1 MLRPEVKGGRPTR
14 RARNLGQIE
23 CSRGEGRPAG
33 GALALAQPRRTVAAV
48 SSFVSA
54 APPKSQCS
62 RQEAHKHRHTSAKSR
77 AQPRLHATNLWACG
91 LAGDSTGASRADA
104 GPPAISPL
112 LPAIIFA
119 EMAVVGATSTSSGN
133 WRDSQAQEMHT
144 LLIALVASVPAS
156 AFVTPGPML
165 ASARKIGLRACAAS
179 AHGAMRSEA
188 YRIAN
193 DGCWA
198 GFQAEFSVSGEL
210 KAVPDRFLTDGQIE
224 WGDLPAAL
232 ELLTTE
238 KSGQRRFVLLY
249 PEDGCACE
257 NLFGELSES
266 SLDLGALGGD
276 APCFTCDDPP
286 GDGGPLWYL
295 RTIVSTGADQR
306 TRVSLR
312 YDAEQRS
319 LGPSTAI
326 RVALERRWA
335 TAPDALVIPM
345 SLKRSGGR
353 SGLDSTTVRGM
364 MGSARCFAEVPVTAA
379 EAEAGRG
386 DLVLPG
392 GVRVV
397 IDPETGELCVK
408 VGGRSVSRS
417 FSGGSVTVT
426 CA

>member
-1 MLRPEVKGGRPTR
+1 MQPTSGLVVLQ
-14 RARNLGQIE
+14 AIPLV
-23 CSRGEGRPAG
+23 PVV
-33 GALALAQPRRTVAAV
+33 RTRVLLLFLL
-48 SSFVSA
+48 SSLPSF
-54 APPKSQCS
+54 
-62 RQEAHKHRHTSAKSR
+62 
-77 AQPRLHATNLWACG
+77 
-91 LAGDSTGASRADA
+91 
-104 GPPAISPL
+104 SP
-112 LPAIIFA
+112 

-386 DLVLPG
+386 EAALVLPG
-392 GVRVV
+392 GVSVV
-397 IDPETGELCVK
+397 IDTETGELCVK